1 MLNYVK
7 LYIKAKN
14 FWMTFVLVW
23 YWNLFWNDIKY
34 NVINIV
40 LYLKH

>member
-7 LYIKAKN
+7 KLKIFEWLLYWFDIEI
-14 FWMTFVLVW
+14 
-23 YWNLFWNDIKY
+23 LFWNDIKY